1 MIQDVLT
8 VMWKERNALF
18 IQPRSRYRL
27 VVTFLVPIGLSIW
40 MPWDTGRDWFQDYL
54 PSLIVTFALPLL
66 VVGVM
71 IPDSFAGERE
81 RKTLETL
88 LASRLPDRAILF
100 GKLVVAIVYGWAA
113 AILALVIGLI
123 VVNAT
128 QWTGNI
134 GFYEPQVLMADLCLG
149 LLISTLT
156 ASLGVLVS
164 LRSKSVQEAQQV
176 LTTILFLPPMVAGF
190 VAFALA
196 GRLNRPPPSFNGG
209 LVVLIALA
217 IIAALC
223 VVFIWLAMRRFR
235 RDRLVSD

>member
-1 MIQDVLT
+1 MIQDILT

-88 LASRLPDRAILF
+88 LSSRLPDRAILF
-100 GKLVVAIVYGWAA
+100 GKLFVAIGYGWAA

-128 QWTGNI
+128 QWAGSV
-134 GFYEPQVLMADLCLG
+134 GFYEPRVLIADLCLG
-149 LLISTLT
+149 FLISTLT
-156 ASLGVLVS
+156 ASLGVLIS
-164 LRSKSVQEAQQV
+164 LRAKSIQEAQQV

-190 VAFALA
+190 AAFALV
-196 GRLNRPPPSFNGG
+196 GRLKGSAPSVDGG
-209 LVVLIALA
+209 LIVLIALGV
-217 IIAALC
+217 IAMLC
-223 VVFIWLAMRRFR
+223 VIFVWLAMRRFR
-235 RDRLVSD
+235 RDRLVLD

>member
-1 MIQDVLT
+1 MIQDILT

-88 LASRLPDRAILF
+88 LSSRLPDRAILF
-100 GKLVVAIVYGWAA
+100 GKLFVAIG
-113 AILALVIGLI
+113 
-123 VVNAT
+123 
-128 QWTGNI
+128 
-134 GFYEPQVLMADLCLG
+134 
-149 LLISTLT
+149 
-156 ASLGVLVS
+156 
-164 LRSKSVQEAQQV
+164 
-176 LTTILFLPPMVAGF
+176 
-190 VAFALA
+190 
-196 GRLNRPPPSFNGG
+196 
-209 LVVLIALA
+209 
-217 IIAALC
+217 
-223 VVFIWLAMRRFR
+223 
-235 RDRLVSD
+235 

>member
-1 MIQDVLT
+1 VIQDILT

-54 PSLIVTFALPLL
+54 PSLIITFALPLL

-71 IPDSFAGERE
+71 VPDSFAGERE

-100 GKLVVAIVYGWAA
+100 GKLLVAIGYGWAA
-113 AILALVIGLI
+113 AILALVVGLI

-128 QWTGNI
+128 QWTGSI
-134 GFYEPQVLMADLCLG
+134 GFYEPQVLLADLCLG
-149 LLISTLT
+149 FLISTLT
-156 ASLGVLVS
+156 ASLGVVVS

-176 LTTILFLPPMVAGF
+176 LTTILFLPPMIAGF
-190 VAFALA
+190 VGFALA
-196 GRLNRPPPSFNGG
+196 GRLKGPASSVDVG
-209 LVVLIALA
+209 LIVLIALA
-217 IIAALC
+217 VIAALC
-223 VVFIWLAMRRFR
+223 VLFIWLAMRRFR

>member
-1 MIQDVLT
+1 MIRDILT
-8 VMWKERNALF
+8 MMWKERNALF

-71 IPDSFAGERE
+71 VPDSFAGERE

-100 GKLVVAIVYGWAA
+100 GKLVVAIAYGWAA

-128 QWTGNI
+128 QWTGKV
-134 GFYEPQVLMADLCLG
+134 GFYEPQVLLADLCLG
-149 LLISTLT
+149 FLISTLT

-176 LTTILFLPPMVAGF
+176 LTTILFLPPMIAGF
-190 VAFALA
+190 AGFALA
-196 GRLNRPPPSFNGG
+196 GRLSKPPPSINGG

-217 IIAALC
+217 VIAALC
-223 VVFIWLAMRRFR
+223 VVFIWLAVRRFR

>member
-1 MIQDVLT
+1 MIQDILT

-71 IPDSFAGERE
+71 VPDSFAGERE

-100 GKLVVAIVYGWAA
+100 GKLVVAIGYGWAA

-134 GFYEPQVLMADLCLG
+134 GFYEPQVLLADLCLG

-156 ASLGVLVS
+156 ASLGVLIS
-164 LRSKSVQEAQQV
+164 LRSKSIQEAQQV

-196 GRLNRPPPSFNGG
+196 GRLKGSAPSVNGG
-209 LVVLIALA
+209 LAVLIALA
-217 IIAALC
+217 VIAALC